1 MTSKFRL
8 ISRNINCKGA
18 DGMVPLPLFA
28 DAQRHRFAR
37 LSAIRNPFAETRAA

>member
-1 MTSKFRL
+1 
-8 ISRNINCKGA
+8 
-18 DGMVPLPLFA
+18 MVPLPLFA